1 MSNIFDAALGR
12 LQPLPD
18 FAPGASLPQKLRAG
32 RDAAE
37 ARLRKYVPA
46 VRFNEADAKVAIRT
60 VESWQQQHQSAL
72 ADELASGT
80 QSLPQALALRIGP
93 KMAQDF
99 IVAGYVVAAAGLGPW
114 LSGQVSNYAARR
126 IMINDQWAR
135 DDAAARLRV
144 FGVIVKL
151 DDMGEL
157 QKLFQP
163 QAMSGFGLA
172 PGIIALIAIA
182 VAIVVAGVVVYLLS
196 SKQLDLNNQ
205 LTRDMCERA
214 QREKNEEQTTACIN
228 AASRAGIAQELG
240 SAIGA
245 VLGKVVLVGAIGAGV
260 YLAIPLIERKLS
272 RRGAS

>member
-1 MSNIFDAALGR
+1 MSDIFDAALGR

-18 FAPGASLPQKLRAG
+18 FAPGGTLPQKLRAG

-60 VESWQQQHQSAL
+60 VESWQQTHQGAL
-72 ADELASGT
+72 TSELASGS
-80 QSLPQALALRIGP
+80 QSLPEALALRIGP
-93 KMAQDF
+93 KSAQDF
-99 IVAGYVVAAAGLGPW
+99 IIAGYVVAAAGLGPW
-114 LSGQVSNYAARR
+114 LSGQVSDYAGRR
-126 IMINDQWAR
+126 IMINEQWAR
-135 DDAAARLRV
+135 DDAAARLRN
-144 FGVIVKL
+144 FGIIVKL
-151 DDMGEL
+151 DDMGAL
-157 QKLFQP
+157 KNLFQS

-172 PGIIALIAIA
+172 PGVIALIAI
-182 VAIVVAGVVVYLLS
+182 VVLFVVAGIVVYLLS

-214 QREKNEEQTTACIN
+214 QREKNDEQTTACIQ

-240 SAIGA
+240 ATLGA

-260 YLAIPLIERKLS
+260 YLALPLIERKLA
-272 RRGAS
+272 RRSAA